1 MWLKYRK
8 AVEFWCMFPM
18 QWVTQ
23 FVWIGPIMWSAGN
36 LLWYSQ
42 SFLQHPIFFSFP
54 SLLPKHMQHVLR
66 WLDSTRIQ
74 KEKSSFHALIP
85 PRGTWPPTWT
95 KTPLPRSGSE
105 SRSWRMRYQL
115 LMYVLHRKH
124 HSQVPTLRN
133 ANIEFEVMQAERSLV
148 CFQRG

>member
-1 MWLKYRK
+1 
-8 AVEFWCMFPM
+8 MFPM

-85 PRGTWPPTWT
+85 PRGTWTPPWT
-95 KTPLPRSGSE
+95 KIPSPHSGSE
-105 SRSWRMRYQL
+105 SRNWRMRYQL
-115 LMYVLHRKH
+115 LYIH
-124 HSQVPTLRN
+124 
-133 ANIEFEVMQAERSLV
+133 IGSLV
-148 CFQRG
+148 PRIPHSIMQTLKLCRQREPGMFSKRVSSGQLTTPI